1 MAKKL
6 NINQLQGR
14 TELKYVHSP
23 VRTTVY
29 FLIVSE
35 GTKTEPNYFGTFI
48 GKRGSK
54 VVSVNCKGRG
64 KNTTQ
69 LIAEAKKIQRQDRQR
84 GKEYDSVWIV
94 FDKDNFPDEAFNKA
108 ILDAP
113 KEGIF
118 VAWNNPSIELWYLLH
133 LTNTTKELTPAGCIN
148 EIEKLMKR
156 QIKSFK
162 YDKASTDFSWLDRE
176 VNQSKAIT
184 RAKILQNFNPD
195 KPYSKQNPCTT
206 VDKLVCQL
214 MGEDENF
221 NNQVSNKIWEDLE
234 L

>member
-6 NINQLQGR
+6 NINQIQGR
-14 TELKYVHSP
+14 IESKYTHSP

-35 GTKTEPNYFGTFI
+35 GTRTEPNYFETFI
-48 GKRGSK
+48 GRRGSK

-69 LIAEAKKIQRQDRQR
+69 LIEEAKKIQEQDRRR

-94 FDKDNFPDEAFNKA
+94 FDKDNFPDEAFNNA
-108 ILDAP
+108 IVNAP

-118 VAWNNPSIELWYLLH
+118 VAWSNPSIELWYLLH
-133 LTNTTKELTPAGCIN
+133 LSDTTKELTPATCIK
-148 EIEKLMKR
+148 EIEKIVR
-156 QIKSFK
+156 REIKSFK
-162 YDKASTDFSWLDRE
+162 YDKTSTDFSWLHRDE
-176 VNQSKAIT
+176 NQSKAVT
-184 RAKILQNFNPD
+184 RAKVLQRFRQLES
-195 KPYSKQNPCTT
+195 YAKQNPCTT

-214 MGEDENF
+214 IGEDEKF
-221 NNQVSNKIWEDLE
+221 NNQVSNKIWK
-234 L
+234 

>member
-6 NINQLQGR
+6 NINNIQQRKASTYSHL
-14 TELKYVHSP
+14 P

-35 GTKTEPNYFGTFI
+35 GTKTEPNYFETFI

-69 LIAEAKKIQRQDRQR
+69 LIAEAKKIQEQDRKH
-84 GKEYDSVWIV
+84 GKVYDSVWIV
-94 FDKDNFPDEAFNKA
+94 FDKDNFPDDAFNNA
-108 ILDAP
+108 IVTAP
-113 KEGIF
+113 KEGIQ

-133 LTNTTKELTPAGCIN
+133 LTDTTKELTPASCIS
-148 EIEKLMKR
+148 EIEKIIK
-156 QIKSFK
+156 QNNKSFK
-162 YDKASTDFSWLDRE
+162 YNKSSKDFKWLNKED
-176 VNQSKAIT
+176 NQHKAIS
-184 RAKILQNFNPD
+184 RAKKLQQF
-195 KPYSKQNPCTT
+195 KPEEAFAKQNPCTT

-214 MGEDENF
+214 IWEDEEF
-221 NNQVSNKIWEDLE
+221 NNKISNKILE
-234 L
+234 